1 MKTILLLVVFPLQL
15 FAQSAAETGKNI
27 TGLWKGT
34 VSSQEKHLP
43 YELAITEKNGKLS
56 GYSHTTFFVNG
67 AEIVSIKKVT
77 IRLKDQS
84 IIVEDDEMLYNNFT
98 SEAPKKIKQTNKLYL
113 KDEGTQLKLAGT
125 FETKSP
131 MLRPASGEITLVKK
145 DSPIDTKL
153 IAKLDELN
161 LSGSL
166 SFSFVATKLA
176 EPIVISVPAAEKII
190 PDKPTD
196 KSITAKATLPAE
208 AKQQIPQA
216 EKINTVENDA
226 SLAITNPLPKTVFK
240 NEVLIAGTANSTT
253 KKAIPGIVGGTALK
267 KDAVLSEISGA
278 VVKNDNIKEDSTE
291 IVMKP
296 IIAIVAAQDRQI
308 DKSPVVEVLK
318 PSEKILSARVDTE
331 KNKTVT
337 VEAKPAITSAVA
349 KKESPA
355 EMKESLAKEKI
366 IARVIPVATPDNK
379 KNTSTIVSAKPPVK
393 TNPVVTATSKP
404 AVAVVKLPAPP
415 KPVVAAKPAVVVA
428 VAKIPVPVQ
437 TKIAVVTK
445 PAPVNISVAPALDLA
460 KRKIETIEQLFIE
473 SDSLQFTLYDN
484 GEIDGDTVSI
494 VLNGKTIV
502 HRQGLNTNA
511 FTKTVYITPDL
522 GDTIQL
528 IMYAENLGTL
538 PPNTGLLVLQYD
550 NKRQEIRFSG
560 DLNKNAAITLR
571 RKEKN

>member
-1 MKTILLLVVFPLQL
+1 MKTILLLLVFPLQL
-15 FAQSAAETGKNI
+15 FAQSAAETGKDI

-77 IRLKDQS
+77 IRFKDQS

-131 MLRPASGEITLVKK
+131 MLRPASGEIMLVKK
-145 DSPIDTKL
+145 DSLTDTKL
-153 IAKLDELN
+153 IAKLNELN

-166 SFSFVATKLA
+166 SFSEASKQV
-176 EPIVISVPAAEKII
+176 EPIAIVVPVAEKII
-190 PDKPTD
+190 PDKSTD
-196 KSITAKATLPAE
+196 KDIIAKATLPE
-208 AKQQIPQA
+208 IKTT
-216 EKINTVENDA
+216 ENNNTPATLTDNRED
-226 SLAITNPLPKTVFK
+226 LAITNPLPKAVFK
-240 NEVLIAGTANSTT
+240 NEVLIAGTANTTT
-253 KKAIPGIVGGTALK
+253 KKAIPGIVGGTTLK

-278 VVKNDNIKEDSTE
+278 VAKNDNIKEDSTE

-296 IIAIVAAQDRQI
+296 IIAIVTAPERKI
-308 DKSPVVEVLK
+308 D
-318 PSEKILSARVDTE
+318 
-331 KNKTVT
+331 
-337 VEAKPAITSAVA
+337 KPAITSAVA

-355 EMKESLAKEKI
+355 EIKESLAKEKI
-366 IARVIPVATPDNK
+366 IAKVIPVATPDNK
-379 KNTSTIVSAKPPVK
+379 TNTGTIVSAKPPVK
-393 TNPVVTATSKP
+393 SSPVTPALSKP
-404 AVAVVKLPAPP
+404 AVAVVKQPATT
-415 KPVVAAKPAVVVA
+415 KPVAAAKPTVVIP

-502 HRQGLNTNA
+502 SRQGLNTNA

>member
-1 MKTILLLVVFPLQL
+1 MKTILMLLVFPLQL

-56 GYSHTTFFVNG
+56 GYSHTTFIVNG

-77 IRLKDQS
+77 IRFKDQS
-84 IIVEDDEMLYNNFT
+84 IIVEDDEMLYNNFS

-131 MLRPASGEITLVKK
+131 MLRPASGEIMLVKN

-153 IAKLDELN
+153 IAKLNELN

-166 SFSFVATKLA
+166 SFSVAAKQV
-176 EPIVISVPAAEKII
+176 EPNAIAVQVAEKII
-190 PDKPTD
+190 QDKPTD
-196 KSITAKATLPAE
+196 KDITAKTTLPE
-208 AKQQIPQA
+208 
-216 EKINTVENDA
+216 INTKENNITTATVTDNRED
-226 SLAITNPLPKTVFK
+226 LAIANPLPKTVFK
-240 NEVLIAGTANSTT
+240 NEVLIAGTANPTT
-253 KKAIPGIVGGTALK
+253 KKAIPGVVGGTALK

-296 IIAIVAAQDRQI
+296 IIAIVAAQDRKI
-308 DKSPVVEVLK
+308 DKSLVVEVLK
-318 PSEKILSARVDTE
+318 PSEKLLSAKVDTE

-379 KNTSTIVSAKPPVK
+379 KNTGTIVSAKPPVK

-404 AVAVVKLPAPP
+404 AVAVVKPPAAP